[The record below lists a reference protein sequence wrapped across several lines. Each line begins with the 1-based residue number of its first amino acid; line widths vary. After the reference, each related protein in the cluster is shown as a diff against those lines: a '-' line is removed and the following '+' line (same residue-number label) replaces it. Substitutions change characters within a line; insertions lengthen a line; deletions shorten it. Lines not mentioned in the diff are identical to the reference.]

1 VQVPPEFKAIQAK
14 VVFQVL
20 LASRVLQVQLV
31 VLEPQATPV
40 RPAFLADPGP
50 GVSPAPWVVLDRLE
64 RQAQLGF
71 QDLVVFEA
79 ALEHQG

>member
-1 VQVPPEFKAIQAK
+1 VFKAIQAK

-31 VLEPQATPV
+31 VPEPQATPV
-40 RPAFLADPGP
+40 RLALPADPDP
-50 GVSPAPWVVLDRLE
+50 GVLSAPWVVLDRLE
-64 RQAQLGF
+64 RQAQLAF